1 MAYNVL
7 IVDDSATMRALIRK
21 ILTISGFDIGGYF
34 DGANGREAL
43 KVLEKNWVDIILSDL
58 HMPEMDGVAFLKVL
72 RANNLWRSIPVVL
85 ITTESRQ
92 DVLNPI
98 LKQGVQGYIKKP
110 FQSETIRNQLVTI
123 LGEAAAPNVRE
134 LEGCDF

>member
-21 ILTISGFDIGGYF
+21 VLTISGFDIGACF
-34 DGANGREAL
+34 EGANGREAL
-43 KVLEKNWVDIILSDL
+43 NILEKHWVDVILSDL
-58 HMPEMDGVAFLKVL
+58 HMPEMDGSALVQAVK
-72 RANNLWRSIPVVL
+72 AHNLWRSIPVVL

-92 DVLNPI
+92 EVLNP
-98 LKQGVQGYIKKP
+98 LLQKWVQGYIKKP
-110 FQSETIRNQLVTI
+110 FQPETIRNHLLNI
-123 LGEAAAPNVRE
+123 LGEAVALNVRE

>member
-21 ILTISGFDIGGYF
+21 VLAISGFDVGGCF
-34 DGANGREAL
+34 EGANGREAL
-43 KVLEKNWVDIILSDL
+43 EILQNNWVDLILSDL
-58 HMPEMDGVAFLKVL
+58 HMPEMDGAAFLKVL
-72 RANNLWRSIPVVL
+72 RDHKLWRSIPVVL

-98 LKQGVQGYIKKP
+98 LQRWVQGYIKKP
-110 FQSETIRNQLVTI
+110 FQPETVRKHLVNI
-123 LGEAAAPNVRE
+123 LGEAAAPNVRK